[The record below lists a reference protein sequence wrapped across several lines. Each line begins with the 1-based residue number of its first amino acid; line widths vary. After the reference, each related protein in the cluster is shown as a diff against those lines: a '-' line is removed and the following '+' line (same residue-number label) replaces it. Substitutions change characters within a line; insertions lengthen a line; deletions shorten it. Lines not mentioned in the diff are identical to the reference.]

1 MSIWATITFKAA
13 AGATLVRL
21 EGGSHK
27 LHEVDWDEIIASI
40 VEHTGRLLTRLKAI
54 RRMTVPG

>member
-1 MSIWATITFKAA
+1 
-13 AGATLVRL
+13 L

-27 LHEVDWDEIIASI
+27 LHEVDWDEIIVSI

-54 RRMTVPG
+54 RRTVPG

>member
-1 MSIWATITFKAA
+1 
-13 AGATLVRL
+13 
-21 EGGSHK
+21 
-27 LHEVDWDEIIASI
+27 VDWDEIIASI